1 MDNTRT
7 PVLYIVG
14 NYNIDLV
21 MGTLTH
27 WPAQGTEMMLG
38 AQRAAARRL
47 CRQLRAGRRRHA
59 ASALHGRLSGRRR
72 VYSVAGG
79 TVSRRQRTLAAV
91 SCETS
96 LTVAIT
102 HPNKERSFLSNHGHI
117 TRLTAGDVLSQ
128 LPAAAGEGDIVLL
141 CGTFLC
147 TGLLSDYPQ
156 LLATLR
162 QRGFTLAVDTG
173 WPPQGWSDPLRHE
186 VDRWLGDC
194 DWLLLND
201 VETLQLAGHPT
212 LAEAAA
218 ALAAR
223 LSGRGGC
230 VVKRGADGADCWTTD
245 GHHHAPTRPVTVI
258 DTIGAGDSF
267 NAGFLAALLSGKPA
281 AAALRWG
288 NIVAAQAIGTSRAAI
303 PTGIPCNITL
313 RRPPMASVELIDV
326 AKRYGKQTVLQPLDL
341 TIPDGSFTVL
351 VGPSGCG
358 KVDPAAPAGRSRNAF
373 RRHHSDEQAAGQRS
387 GSGRPR
393 CGDGLS
399 ELRALPPPDGG
410 GKSRLSYAGQKGG

>member
-21 MGTLTH
+21 MGTLPH
-27 WPAQGTEMMLG
+27 WPAQGTEMMLEHSALRPG
-38 AQRAAARRL
+38 GSAGNCALAAAAM
-47 CRQLRAGRRRHA
+47 QLPHC
-59 ASALHGRLSGRRR
+59 
-72 VYSVAGG
+72 
-79 TVSRRQRTLAAV
+79 TVGCQGDDAFTPWLAAQFPGG
-91 SCETS
+91 SARWPQYPCETS

-147 TGLLSDYPQ
+147 TRLLSDYPQ

-212 LAEAAA
+212 LAAAA
-218 ALAAR
+218 AVLAAR

-288 NIVAAQAIGTSRAAI
+288 NTVAAQAIGTSPRRY
-303 PTGIPCNITL
+303 PDWHTL
-313 RRPPMASVELIDV
+313 QHHLEEA
-326 AKRYGKQTVLQPLDL
+326 T
-341 TIPDGSFTVL
+341 DGQ
-351 VGPSGCG
+351 C
-358 KVDPAAPAGRSRNAF
+358 
-373 RRHHSDEQAAGQRS
+373 
-387 GSGRPR
+387 
-393 CGDGLS
+393 
-399 ELRALPPPDGG
+399 
-410 GKSRLSYAGQKGG
+410 

>member
-1 MDNTRT
+1 M
-7 PVLYIVG
+7 
-14 NYNIDLV
+14 
-21 MGTLTH
+21 
-27 WPAQGTEMMLG
+27 
-38 AQRAAARRL
+38 
-47 CRQLRAGRRRHA
+47 
-59 ASALHGRLSGRRR
+59 
-72 VYSVAGG
+72 
-79 TVSRRQRTLAAV
+79 
-91 SCETS
+91 
-96 LTVAIT
+96 
-102 HPNKERSFLSNHGHI
+102 
-117 TRLTAGDVLSQ
+117 LSQ

-288 NIVAAQAIGTSRAAI
+288 NTVAAQAIGTSPRRY
-303 PTGIPCNITL
+303 PDWHTL
-313 RRPPMASVELIDV
+313 QHHLEEA
-326 AKRYGKQTVLQPLDL
+326 T
-341 TIPDGSFTVL
+341 DGQ
-351 VGPSGCG
+351 C
-358 KVDPAAPAGRSRNAF
+358 
-373 RRHHSDEQAAGQRS
+373 
-387 GSGRPR
+387 
-393 CGDGLS
+393 
-399 ELRALPPPDGG
+399 
-410 GKSRLSYAGQKGG
+410 